1 MKKREDIIKAL
12 RRLRIIHRGAVR
24 WLFDTSRLRHMYREA
39 ELWKGGSDGEDGELN
54 RVANKDYSDA
64 RRDVI
69 SSRIEIDR
77 LVEELRIFDE

>member
-24 WLFDTSRLRHMYREA
+24 WLFDTSRLRHMCPET
-39 ELWKGGSDGEDGELN
+39 EDWKGGEDGELN
-54 RVANKDYSDA
+54 RVANKDFCDA

-69 SSRIEIDR
+69 STRIEIDK